1 MGRYDDLTGRVYGR
15 LKVMYKAASHKGRT
29 CWLCRCKCGKE
40 KIVSAHDLKSGH
52 VKSCGCMKYER
63 SYNFVDLSGRK
74 FTRLLALYPTE
85 KRDVHGSVIW
95 HCKCDCGN
103 TIDVTQANLVYG
115 NYKSCGC
122 LKAEKKKKISSR
134 LHIIDGTCIEILK
147 KRKYRCDNKSG
158 FRGVYRTDAGRY
170 RVDIGFKGRRFYLG
184 IYDTYDEAV
193 AVRLDAE
200 QKLHDGFL
208 KAYREW
214 HDKGEKTKF
223 IFEVER
229 SHAGELLIRRK

>member
-1 MGRYDDLTGRVYGR
+1 MSPKLRKSIINAIILLV
-15 LKVMYKAASHKGRT
+15 LV
-29 CWLCRCKCGKE
+29 
-40 KIVSAHDLKSGH
+40 IVSQCLTM
-52 VKSCGCMKYER
+52 CQ
-63 SYNFVDLSGRK
+63 SYS
-74 FTRLLALYPTE
+74 
-85 KRDVHGSVIW
+85 W
-95 HCKCDCGN
+95 
-103 TIDVTQANLVYG
+103 
-115 NYKSCGC
+115 YKW
-122 LKAEKKKKISSR
+122 
-134 LHIIDGTCIEILK
+134 
-147 KRKYRCDNKSG
+147 
-158 FRGVYRTDAGRY
+158 
-170 RVDIGFKGRRFYLG
+170 VDIGFKGRRFYLG